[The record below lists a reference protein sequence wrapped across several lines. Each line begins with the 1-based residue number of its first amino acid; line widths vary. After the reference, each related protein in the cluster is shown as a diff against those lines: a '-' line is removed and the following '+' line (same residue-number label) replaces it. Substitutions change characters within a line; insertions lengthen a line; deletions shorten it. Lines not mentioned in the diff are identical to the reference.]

1 MCVVTH
7 ILDYS
12 LRIVNSKIGIFLKIG
27 GEKLLYTKIESL
39 CKEKG
44 ISIAKLEKDCDIGN
58 ATIRRWD
65 KSFPRIDTLKK
76 VADFFGK
83 PIEYFLE

>member
-12 LRIVNSKIGIFLKIG
+12 LRFVNSKIGIFLKIG
-27 GEKLLYTKIESL
+27 GEKLLYAKIESL

>member
-1 MCVVTH
+1 M
-7 ILDYS
+7 
-12 LRIVNSKIGIFLKIG
+12 
-27 GEKLLYTKIESL
+27 LYEKIESL
-39 CKEKG
+39 CKNSG

-76 VADFFGK
+76 VADYFGK
-83 PIEYFLE
+83 PIEFFLE